1 MIKLPRIMLLIATML
16 TYSNAYADLIAGLYL
31 DANIYQLSAS
41 GSFGSE
47 DTFASFSFDDEA
59 QFSLSA
65 AFEHP
70 VPLIPNVKL
79 RYNQLDV
86 AGTTTLSSELDFAG
100 QTFSTGQSIDT
111 DTDFS
116 HVDIILYYEIFDTH
130 VLSADVGVNFK
141 YLDGTID
148 VANLTANGNNAR
160 QDISAPIPMA
170 YLKAHVGLP
179 LTGLKAFVEGNFIG
193 LGDDRLT
200 DYQLGLQYKFI
211 DNLAV
216 DAALN
221 LGYRAINL
229 DVDDLDNITAD
240 LDFDGLFAGI
250 QIHF

>member
-1 MIKLPRIMLLIATML
+1 MIKLPRIMLLIVTML
-16 TYSNAYADLIAGLYL
+16 TYSNAYADTIAGLYI
-31 DANIYQLSAS
+31 DANIYQLSPS
-41 GSFGSE
+41 GSLGSE
-47 DTFASFSFDDEA
+47 DTFASFAFEDEA
-59 QFSLSA
+59 QFSLST

-79 RYNQLDV
+79 RYNRLDV
-86 AGTTTLSSELDFAG
+86 TGTTSLSSELNFAG
-100 QTFSTGQSIDT
+100 QTFFSGQTLNT
-111 DTDFS
+111 DTDLS
-116 HVDIILYYEIFDTH
+116 HTDIIFYYEVFDTH

-141 YLDGTID
+141 YLDGSID
-148 VANLTANGNNAR
+148 VANLTANGNDAR

-170 YLKAHVGLP
+170 YFKAHVGLP

-229 DVDDLDNITAD
+229 DVDDLDNLTAD
-240 LDFDGLFAGI
+240 LDFDGVFGGI